1 MSQKEA
7 AEKFQK
13 FCSVFKEETDCFPHL
28 FELKWPEGYRCP
40 RCGHPH
46 FYFISTRRIPL
57 YECRSC
63 HTQTSLIAGTIMEG
77 SRTPLHRWFQAIYL
91 HAQPRCINARQLS
104 EAIRV
109 TYKTAWLIC
118 HKIRRAMALKE
129 SNRLLSGIVRV
140 SDTIYCKRLSPTSDW
155 HKQEQPL
162 LVGASDSNNGSLSP
176 IIIKLQSKIPL
187 KDKYDCPDTAPFIR
201 EHVNPSDTK
210 NTIVTR
216 RYGRDMNKK
225 LAWMGYDVTWW
236 IARTFL
242 GIGPKHLQAYLYQ
255 FCYYYNRSRPSLYIQ
270 LLADCIHSPTIT
282 YPELTRARVANR
294 STRLPRSTRNST
306 YQTG

>member
-1 MSQKEA
+1 MSLKEA

-13 FCSVFKEETDCFPHL
+13 FCSIYKEEADCFSPL
-28 FELKWPEGYRCP
+28 FELKWPDGFRCP
-40 RCGHPH
+40 HCDHRQ
-46 FYFISTRRIPL
+46 FYLISTRRIPL
-57 YECRSC
+57 YECRAC
-63 HTQTSLIAGTIMEG
+63 HTQTSLIAGTIMER

-104 EAIRV
+104 EAINV

-118 HKIRRAMALKE
+118 HKIRRAMSLRE

-140 SDTIYCKRLSPTSDW
+140 SDTIYCKRLTPSFDS
-155 HKQEQPL
+155 HQQEQPL
-162 LVGASDSNNGSLSP
+162 LVGASDSDNGVLSP
-176 IIIKLQSKIPL
+176 IVIKLQSKAPL

-201 EHVNPSDTK
+201 EHVNPADVK

-236 IARTFL
+236 IARVFL
-242 GIGPKHLQAYLYQ
+242 GIGPKHLQAYLNQ
-255 FCYYYNRSRPSLYIQ
+255 FCYYYNRSRSTLYIQ
-270 LLADCIHSPTIT
+270 LLADCLHSPAIT
-282 YPELTRARVANR
+282 YPELTKPKANGRSSRLLRSARNP
-294 STRLPRSTRNST
+294 SQ
-306 YQTG
+306 QTG